1 MARTPLMSMV
11 LNLTRETA
19 AADHAQRA
27 RLHRDGSPAI
37 GRRAVLR
44 GASGLALA
52 SALPLTGL
60 AATAQV
66 AVVGAGLAGLT
77 AARELRK
84 AGLAPDIH
92 EGSTRVGGRCYSA
105 RGVFGDGQVAEH
117 GGEFIDS
124 EHKEIRALAG
134 DLGLTLDDVLTAT
147 PREARSIFVFDGK
160 PYDLAAASRD
170 WEPLYREV
178 QAQDAAIGEFSY
190 RSASAAARRFDAMT
204 IAQWIDGHVKGGRAS
219 QFGQLIETAFTE
231 ENGADADQQSALNLI
246 SVLADNPRRQ
256 FNLYNAD
263 SDQRF
268 HVRGGNDQIPR
279 LLARSFGDDV
289 RTASALVAIAA
300 LPDGKVNLSVRRDH
314 GVRDVVYDRV
324 ILALP
329 FSVMRARVDCRRAG
343 FRPLKNQAIATLPMG
358 ASTKFQLQFSRRLW
372 LEAGCNGE
380 MRVASRTFQTT
391 WDVSRGQAGERG
403 ILNFFSGG
411 TQAINAGKT
420 DSVSLAGNVMLDVAP
435 IVPGLDKVWTG
446 LMTKD
451 AWQNNPWSLGSYV
464 YYPPGYQTTLLGI
477 EAEREGNCFFAGEHT
492 ADDGGFLNSGVQTG
506 LRAAREVIASLR

>member
-1 MARTPLMSMV
+1 MARTPLLSML
-11 LNLTRETA
+11 LNLSRERA
-19 AADHAQRA
+19 AADRS
-27 RLHRDGSPAI
+27 RRVEPPPGPRAI

-60 AATAQV
+60 AATARV

-77 AARELRK
+77 AARELGK
-84 AGLAPDIH
+84 AGLAPDVY
-92 EGSTRVGGRCYSA
+92 EASTRIGGRCYSA
-105 RGVFGDGQVAEH
+105 RGLFSDGQIAEH

-134 DLGLTLDDVLTAT
+134 ELGLVLDDVLKAT
-147 PREARSIFVFDGK
+147 PRDTRSMFVLDGR
-160 PYDLAAASRD
+160 PYDLAAASRE

-178 QAQDAAIGEFSY
+178 QAQSAAIGEFSY
-190 RSASAAARRFDAMT
+190 RGASAAARRFDAMT
-204 IAQWIDGHVKGGRAS
+204 IAQWIDAHVKGGRAG

-231 ENGADADQQSALNLI
+231 ENGADAGQQSALNLI
-246 SVLADNPRRQ
+246 PVLADNPRRQ
-256 FNLYNAD
+256 FDLYNAE

-279 LLARSFGDDV
+279 LLAKSLGDDI
-289 RTASALVAIAA
+289 RTANALVAVTA
-300 LPDGKVNLSVRRDH
+300 LPDGKVRLSFRREN
-314 GVRDVVYDRV
+314 GVRDAVYDRV
-324 ILALP
+324 VLAIP
-329 FSVMRARVDCRRAG
+329 FSVMRARVDCRQAG
-343 FRPLKNQAIATLPMG
+343 FRPLKNQAIAALPMG
-358 ASTKFQLQFSRRLW
+358 VSTKFQLQFSRRFW

-380 MRVASRTFQTT
+380 MRVASSAFQTT
-391 WDVSRGQAGERG
+391 WEVSRGQAGERG

-411 TQAINAGKT
+411 TQAINAGRT
-420 DSVSLAGNVMLDVAP
+420 DSVSLAAAVMRDLAP

-446 LMTKD
+446 LMIKD
-451 AWQNNPWSLGSYV
+451 AWQHNPWSLGSYA

-492 ADDGGFLNSGVQTG
+492 AEEGGFLNSGVQTG
-506 LRAAREVIASLR
+506 MRAAREVIASLR